1 MCLTNGSLANGFRR
15 MASPPVSM
23 RQIGNCRTIRINR
36 HAAPYCVHIGGI
48 VMYRVDKATF
58 QVLFGSRSP
67 GMPAYVDDP
76 VISTKEIADDD

>member
-1 MCLTNGSLANGFRR
+1 MCTNGQLDNTDG
-15 MASPPVSM
+15 VL
-23 RQIGNCRTIRINR
+23 
-36 HAAPYCVHIGGI
+36 APYSMHIGGI